1 MVLEVDFMCF
11 SRADYILRPHIM
23 IHLGLQQLES
33 AGYFYYIY
41 VVKLDLTCGKLL
53 RAYKNG

>member
-23 IHLGLQQLES
+23 IHLGLQQPA

-41 VVKLDLTCGKLL
+41 VVKLHLTCGKLL
-53 RAYKNG
+53 RADKNGY